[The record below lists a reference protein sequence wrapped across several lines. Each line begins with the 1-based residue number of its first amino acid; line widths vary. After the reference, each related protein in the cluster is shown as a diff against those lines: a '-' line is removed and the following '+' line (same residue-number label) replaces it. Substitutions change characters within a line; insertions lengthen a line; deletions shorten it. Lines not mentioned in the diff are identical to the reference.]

1 MELSQ
6 QTIAAVKAS
15 LPLIQEHG
23 LEISSRMYE
32 ILFEK
37 YPQTKALFPE
47 SIEKQPKILTAAIE
61 AYASNIEQIEKLH
74 DKLMYI
80 ANTHVKSHVLEEHY
94 PMVGDA
100 LIMAMKEVLADK
112 ATSETLEAWGQ
123 AYAYLA
129 EILVMNEKQLYAFTR
144 VSKENPIASDA
155 DKSKTKVKKSP
166 YQGPVM

>member
-6 QTIAAVKAS
+6 KTIVIVKES
-15 LPLIQEHG
+15 IPIIQEHG
-23 LEISSRMYE
+23 LEISSRMYD

-37 YPQTKALFPE
+37 YPETKALFSGP
-47 SIEKQPKILTAAIE
+47 IEKQPKILTTAIA
-61 AYASNIEQIEKLH
+61 AYAENIDQIEKLH

-100 LIMAMKEVLADK
+100 ILLAMKEVLADK
-112 ATSETLEAWGQ
+112 ATSEILEAWGE

-129 EILVMNEKQLYAFTR
+129 EILTMNEKQLYAFTR
-144 VSKENPIASDA
+144 VSKEEPIASKEK
-155 DKSKTKVKKSP
+155 KSNSTVHKSP
-166 YQGPVM
+166 YQGPVQ